1 MVSRCASNL
10 MVGCARWC
18 SATGMALRKATRHA
32 SVCEAARLEAQT
44 ELYAA
49 LSKVEDELTGDMADT
64 MKTVES
70 AKAEAR

>member
-1 MVSRCASNL
+1 
-10 MVGCARWC
+10 
-18 SATGMALRKATRHA
+18 MALRKATRHA